1 MQLSDSQVAIEKY
14 LKKHHVLTLCA
25 AAEGDLWCANC
36 FYVVEPGQ
44 MTLLLMTE
52 LKTRHGT
59 LMAQQ
64 PRVSGTIAAQPKTVA
79 LIKGVQYSGWVE
91 QLTGEAEQVG
101 RALYC
106 QQFPVARA
114 MPSPLWRLSL
124 DEIKM
129 TDNTLGFGKKRY
141 WQRENLA

>member
-1 MQLSDSQVAIEKY
+1 MQLSDDRVTIEKY
-14 LKKHHVLTLCA
+14 LKKYHVLTLCA
-25 AAEGDLWCANC
+25 AAGEDLWCANC

-44 MTLLLMTE
+44 MALLLMTD
-52 LKTRHGT
+52 LKTRHGA

-79 LIKGVQYSGWVE
+79 LIKGVQYSGRAIQLVGEEE
-91 QLTGEAEQVG
+91 QAG

-106 QQFPVARA
+106 KQFPVARA
-114 MPSPLWRLSL
+114 MPSPVWRLSL

-129 TDNTLGFGKKRY
+129 TDNTLGFGKKLF
-141 WQRENLA
+141 WQRENRP

>member
-1 MQLSDSQVAIEKY
+1 MTDDKAVIEQY
-14 LKKHHVLTLCA
+14 LKKYHVLTLCA

-36 FYVVEPGQ
+36 FYVVEPDQ
-44 MTLLLMTE
+44 MALLLMTE

-59 LMAQQ
+59 LMAKQ

-79 LIKGVQYSGWVE
+79 LIKGIQYSGRVI
-91 QLTGEAEQVG
+91 QLTGDEEQAG

-106 QQFPVARA
+106 KQFPVARA

-124 DEIKM
+124 DAIKM
-129 TDNTLGFGKKRY
+129 TDNTLGFGKKIH
-141 WQRENLA
+141 WQRETQA